1 MKIETILNAEEI
13 TKLAKERFQEERATD
28 HLEGWF
34 LAKEI
39 MRECDERFSGEED
52 CIRIAKT
59 LVEVAERLPLWISDY
74 HVFAGTQDDA
84 FARSYALINPAF
96 SVDSFSGYCDPVA
109 VFGDIDPIGDIT
121 QERIDDLKQYNEK
134 TKFAKA
140 LCSAYDIAGDNT
152 SEAIILSNR

>member
-13 TKLAKERFQEERATD
+13 AKLAKERFQEERATD

-34 LAKEI
+34 FAKEI

-84 FARSYALINPAF
+84 FARS
-96 SVDSFSGYCDPVA
+96 
-109 VFGDIDPIGDIT
+109 
-121 QERIDDLKQYNEK
+121 
-134 TKFAKA
+134 
-140 LCSAYDIAGDNT
+140 
-152 SEAIILSNR
+152 